1 MNDDTLEAKFGYKF
15 SDDVIAEIAKQLQVA
30 ILTGTDV
37 VDNLR
42 LIEVTLNE
50 GKLSLTQNYVKV
62 SQGRVENMLD
72 FATELVNSKDAS
84 EQKTKIEL
92 NYE

>member
-1 MNDDTLEAKFGYKF
+1 MSNDILEAKFRYKF

-42 LIEVTLNE
+42 LIEVTLKKD
-50 GKLSLTQNYVKV
+50 KLVLSQNYVNF
-62 SQGRVENMLD
+62 SEGRMDNMLN
-72 FATELVNSKDAS
+72 FASELANSQEAS
-84 EQKTKIEL
+84 EQKTKIEI
-92 NYE
+92 